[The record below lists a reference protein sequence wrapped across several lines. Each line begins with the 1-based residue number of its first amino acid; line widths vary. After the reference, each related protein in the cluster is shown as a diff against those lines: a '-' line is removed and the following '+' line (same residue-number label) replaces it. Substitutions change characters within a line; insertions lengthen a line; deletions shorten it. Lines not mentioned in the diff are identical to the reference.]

1 MTRRR
6 DNERGSILILTAL
19 SMVTLLGMVALV
31 LDGSRMYEDRNRL
44 SSAADA
50 AVKSAALELRRSP
63 SANLMAFANRELTLH
78 GIDPGIATVTVSS
91 PPSGGAFAG
100 QSGYL
105 EVSVSRTSPTVFAS
119 ILGVVSL
126 RSAVRAVAGSISSPY
141 CLITTAPVGST
152 PPGLSIG
159 NSTLS
164 MPNCAVGVAG
174 DLVGNNPN
182 STIVASAVTI
192 GAGYC
197 TGRCSNMG
205 TVTVNAPPPPDPFEG
220 QMAPISHGAC
230 TAAPAT
236 GVIPSGVCYTGLNVA
251 GTRTLAAGTTY
262 FTGPI
267 TFNNNATLTGSGV
280 TLVLDN
286 GASITGG
293 QHNTVQLSAP
303 VTGTYPGMVIY
314 QPASNSNPTA
324 FQNNSTV
331 DLEGAVYMPS
341 GDFSARNSF
350 SSSANCTL
358 FVVHT
363 FTLENGNGALGNAC
377 STYGGSP
384 ARSVS
389 LAE

>member
-1 MTRRR
+1 MMRERR
-6 DNERGSILILTAL
+6 NERGSILILTAL

-50 AVKSAALELRRSP
+50 AVRSAALERRRDP

-78 GIDPGIATVTVSS
+78 GIDPTTTTVVVTS
-91 PPSGGAFAG
+91 PPSSGAFVGRA
-100 QSGYL
+100 GYL
-105 EVSVSRTSPTVFAS
+105 ELTVSRPSSTIFAT
-119 ILGVVSL
+119 ILGVLSMT
-126 RSAVRAVAGSISSPY
+126 STVRAVAGTTGGGY
-141 CLITTAPVGST
+141 CLITLAPVGST

-164 MPNCAVGVAG
+164 MPNCAIGLAG

-182 STIVASAVTI
+182 STIVASAITI

-205 TVTVNAPPPPDPFEG
+205 TVTVNAPPPTDPFAG
-220 QMAPISHGAC
+220 QLAPISHGAC

-236 GVIPSGVCYTGLNVA
+236 GVIPSGVCYSSLSIT
-251 GTRTLAAGTTY
+251 GTRTIAAGTTY

-267 TFNNNATLTGSGV
+267 TLGNNATLTGSGV

-293 QHNTVQLSAP
+293 QHNTIQLSAP
-303 VTGTYPGMVIY
+303 TAGTYPGVVIY
-314 QPASNSNPTA
+314 QPASNSNPAA

-331 DLEGAVYMPS
+331 DLDGAVYMPS
-341 GDFSARNSF
+341 ADFSARNSF
-350 SSSANCTL
+350 SSSSDCTL
-358 FVVHT
+358 FVVRT
-363 FTLENGNGALGNAC
+363 FTLENGNGALNNAC
-377 STYGGSP
+377 TTFGSSP
-384 ARSVS
+384 AQGIS